1 MQTDR
6 AAATTARP
14 RPRQPNLPTSIGIQ
28 RVQHDYAGAQAV
40 VTGGAGFVG
49 AHVCR
54 ALHAAGLRVH
64 AIDSL
69 ITGSRSN
76 LADLL
81 DDPRVTLDEADV
93 VDHLDVPAEVDV
105 VLHLAS
111 PASPVDYLRHPIH
124 TLKVGSIG
132 TLHALGV
139 ARATSAR
146 FLLASTSEVYGDPQV
161 HPQPETYLGNVDP
174 TGSRG
179 VYDEAK
185 RFAEAMTYAYQRD
198 HGVDV
203 RVARIFNTYG
213 PGMRVDDGRLVPTLI
228 GQALSG
234 EPLTVHGDGQQ
245 TRSLCFIDDLVDGLL
260 RLLVSDRVQ
269 PCNLGSDVEVT
280 VLDVAHL
287 IRDMTGSNVEV
298 AHVDRPSADP
308 QRRRPDLGV
317 ARDALGWEAT
327 VDLHDGLQRT
337 IAWARERSA
346 ARQS

>member
-1 MQTDR
+1 M
-6 AAATTARP
+6 
-14 RPRQPNLPTSIGIQ
+14 PTQ
-28 RVQHDYAGAQAV
+28 RVHSPTAAGHRSGVPALAASVGIDRVRERYAGAQAV

-54 ALHAAGLRVH
+54 AMHAAGLRVH

-81 DDPRVTLDEADV
+81 DEPGVTLEEADV
-93 VDHLDVPAEVDV
+93 VDHLEVPEDVAV

-139 ARATSAR
+139 AKATGAR

-174 TGSRG
+174 TGPRG

-185 RFAEAMTYAYQRD
+185 RFGEAMTYAYERD
-198 HGVDV
+198 HAVEV

-213 PGMRVDDGRLVPTLI
+213 PGMRADDGRLVPTLI
-228 GQALSG
+228 GQALAG
-234 EPLTVHGDGQQ
+234 EALTIHGDGEQ

-260 RLLVSDRVQ
+260 RLLVADRSA

-280 VLDVAHL
+280 VLDVADRIRGL
-287 IRDMTGSNVEV
+287 IDSNLEV
-298 AHVDRPSADP
+298 VHIDRPSTDP
-308 QRRRPDLGV
+308 QRRRPDLRV
-317 ARDALGWEAT
+317 ARDLLGWQAE
-327 VDLHDGLQRT
+327 VDLDDGLQRT
-337 IAWARERSA
+337 IAWARSARS
-346 ARQS
+346 

>member
-1 MQTDR
+1 M
-6 AAATTARP
+6 
-14 RPRQPNLPTSIGIQ
+14 PTQ
-28 RVQHDYAGAQAV
+28 RVHSPTAAGHRSGVPALAASVGIDRVRGRYAGAQAV

-54 ALHAAGLRVH
+54 AMHAAGLRVH

-81 DDPRVTLDEADV
+81 DEPGVTLEEADV
-93 VDHLDVPAEVDV
+93 VDHLEVPEDVAV

-139 ARATSAR
+139 AKATGAR

-174 TGSRG
+174 TGPRG

-185 RFAEAMTYAYQRD
+185 RFGEAMTYAYERD
-198 HGVDV
+198 HAVEV

-213 PGMRVDDGRLVPTLI
+213 PGMRADDGRLVPTLI
-228 GQALSG
+228 GQALAG
-234 EPLTVHGDGQQ
+234 EALTIHGDGEQ

-260 RLLVSDRVQ
+260 RLLVADRSA

-280 VLDVAHL
+280 VLDVADRIRGL
-287 IRDMTGSNVEV
+287 IDSNLEV
-298 AHVDRPSADP
+298 VHIDRPSTDP
-308 QRRRPDLGV
+308 QRRRPDLRV
-317 ARDALGWEAT
+317 ARDLLGWQAE
-327 VDLHDGLQRT
+327 VDLDDGLQRT
-337 IAWARERSA
+337 IAWARSARS
-346 ARQS
+346 

>member
-1 MQTDR
+1 V
-6 AAATTARP
+6 
-14 RPRQPNLPTSIGIQ
+14 PTQ
-28 RVQHDYAGAQAV
+28 RVHSPTAAGHRSGVPALAASVGIDRVRERYAGAQAV

-54 ALHAAGLRVH
+54 AMHAAGLRVH

-81 DDPRVTLDEADV
+81 DQPGVTLEEADV
-93 VDHLDVPAEVDV
+93 VDHLEVPEDVAV

-139 ARATSAR
+139 AKATGAR

-174 TGSRG
+174 TGPRG

-185 RFAEAMTYAYQRD
+185 RFGEAMTYAYERD
-198 HGVDV
+198 HAVEV

-213 PGMRVDDGRLVPTLI
+213 PGMRADDGRLVPTLI
-228 GQALSG
+228 GQALAG
-234 EPLTVHGDGQQ
+234 EALTIHGDGEQ

-260 RLLVSDRVQ
+260 RLLVADRSA

-280 VLDVAHL
+280 VLDVADRIRGL
-287 IRDMTGSNVEV
+287 IDSNLEV
-298 AHVDRPSADP
+298 VHIDRPSTDP
-308 QRRRPDLGV
+308 QRRRPDLRV
-317 ARDALGWEAT
+317 ARDLLGWQAE
-327 VDLHDGLQRT
+327 VDLDDGLQRT
-337 IAWARERSA
+337 IAWARSARS
-346 ARQS
+346 